1 MQQEINIKV
10 VAQDRAK
17 DNDFKQLFLEMYPR
31 LVRYAV
37 SLLGD
42 GNEARDVVG
51 DVFEKAWNQFSSLQM
66 ETRRS
71 WLYAS
76 VRNACLNW
84 LKHQQVEQTN
94 VEALIEATRYDMST
108 RYEEHERLLQ
118 QAERIA
124 RELKEPTCTI
134 LRLCYFEHLTYQQ
147 AADSRQAGHQS
158 QHREEAYFQGTR
170 HFARANEAYKHR
182 ELGGKIMNK
191 NQDQEL
197 DYRMDSVSENVSE
210 NASGK
215 VSENV
220 SDARLSQIFG
230 EALGDEPSKEET
242 LAAWEAFEQKHI
254 SSEEEHLQKAE
265 DELSEKK
272 IDKARILTWI
282 TASVAVAASL
292 FLFIFRS
299 SQEISQPTE
308 FSMELFSEVTSPK
321 QVEQTLSN
329 GYCVVSTPAAT
340 TTLVTLSDG
349 TRVMLNAN
357 STLEYPASFDDA
369 EVREVRLKGEAHFEV
384 TKNPHRPFVVKAGE
398 MQTQVLG
405 TIFDVKAYRK
415 DAPKVTLMEGKVK
428 VSNADTEIEMRP
440 GQTATLQAD
449 KIVVSKASSSASDWL
464 EGDFDMDQVTLAEA
478 MSDIGAWY
486 NKTVVFQS
494 QANMDKLIHFRFSR
508 RASLQEIITAL
519 NEMGVA
525 KVRIEKG
532 KIMVL

>member
-1 MQQEINIKV
+1 
-10 VAQDRAK
+10 
-17 DNDFKQLFLEMYPR
+17 
-31 LVRYAV
+31 
-37 SLLGD
+37 
-42 GNEARDVVG
+42 
-51 DVFEKAWNQFSSLQM
+51 
-66 ETRRS
+66 
-71 WLYAS
+71 
-76 VRNACLNW
+76 
-84 LKHQQVEQTN
+84 
-94 VEALIEATRYDMST
+94 
-108 RYEEHERLLQ
+108 
-118 QAERIA
+118 
-124 RELKEPTCTI
+124 
-134 LRLCYFEHLTYQQ
+134 
-147 AADSRQAGHQS
+147 
-158 QHREEAYFQGTR
+158 
-170 HFARANEAYKHR
+170 
-182 ELGGKIMNK
+182 MNK

-197 DYRMDSVSENVSE
+197 DYRMDSVSESISE
-210 NASGK
+210 NASEK
-215 VSENV
+215 V

-242 LAAWEAFEQKHI
+242 LAAWEAFEKKHI

-272 IDKARILTWI
+272 IEDEIGGESSSRKISKARILAWI

-321 QVEQTLSN
+321 QVEQTLSD

-349 TRVMLNAN
+349 TKVMLNAN

-369 EVREVRLKGEAHFEV
+369 EVREVHLKGEAHFEV

-415 DAPKVTLMEGKVK
+415 DAPKVTLMQGKVK
-428 VSNADTEIEMRP
+428 VSNADTEVEMRP

-486 NKTVVFQS
+486 NKTVVFLS

>member
-1 MQQEINIKV
+1 MN
-10 VAQDRAK
+10 K
-17 DNDFKQLFLEMYPR
+17 D
-31 LVRYAV
+31 
-37 SLLGD
+37 
-42 GNEARDVVG
+42 
-51 DVFEKAWNQFSSLQM
+51 
-66 ETRRS
+66 
-71 WLYAS
+71 
-76 VRNACLNW
+76 
-84 LKHQQVEQTN
+84 
-94 VEALIEATRYDMST
+94 
-108 RYEEHERLLQ
+108 
-118 QAERIA
+118 
-124 RELKEPTCTI
+124 
-134 LRLCYFEHLTYQQ
+134 
-147 AADSRQAGHQS
+147 
-158 QHREEAYFQGTR
+158 
-170 HFARANEAYKHR
+170 
-182 ELGGKIMNK
+182 K

-210 NASGK
+210 NVFEKA
-215 VSENV
+215 SENV
-220 SDARLSQIFG
+220 SDTRLSQIFG

-242 LAAWEAFEQKHI
+242 LAAWEAFKKKHI
-254 SSEEEHLQKAE
+254 SSDEDHLQKAE
-265 DELSEKK
+265 NELSEKR
-272 IDKARILTWI
+272 IDKARILVWI

-321 QVEQTLSN
+321 QVEQTLSD

-349 TRVMLNAN
+349 TKVMLNAN

-415 DAPKVTLMEGKVK
+415 DAPKVTLMQGKVK
-428 VSNADTEIEMRP
+428 VSNADTEVEMRP

-525 KVRIEKG
+525 RIRMEKG

>member
-1 MQQEINIKV
+1 
-10 VAQDRAK
+10 
-17 DNDFKQLFLEMYPR
+17 
-31 LVRYAV
+31 
-37 SLLGD
+37 
-42 GNEARDVVG
+42 
-51 DVFEKAWNQFSSLQM
+51 
-66 ETRRS
+66 
-71 WLYAS
+71 
-76 VRNACLNW
+76 
-84 LKHQQVEQTN
+84 
-94 VEALIEATRYDMST
+94 
-108 RYEEHERLLQ
+108 
-118 QAERIA
+118 
-124 RELKEPTCTI
+124 
-134 LRLCYFEHLTYQQ
+134 
-147 AADSRQAGHQS
+147 
-158 QHREEAYFQGTR
+158 
-170 HFARANEAYKHR
+170 
-182 ELGGKIMNK
+182 MNK

-197 DYRMDSVSENVSE
+197 DYRMDPVSENVSE
-210 NASGK
+210 NASEK
-215 VSENV
+215 VSEKV

-242 LAAWEAFEQKHI
+242 LAAWEAFEKKHI
-254 SSEEEHLQKAE
+254 SSEKEHLSFEKE
-265 DELSEKK
+265 SIVKNEKK
-272 IDKARILTWI
+272 VSKARFLTWI

-299 SQEISQPTE
+299 SQEISLPTE

-357 STLEYPASFDDA
+357 SKLEYPASFDDA

-405 TIFDVKAYRK
+405 TVFDVKAYRK

-428 VSNADTEIEMRP
+428 VSNADTEVEMRP
-440 GQTATLQAD
+440 GQTATLQSD
-449 KIVVSKASSSASDWL
+449 KIVVSRASSSASDWL

-508 RASLQEIITAL
+508 RASLHEIITAL
-519 NEMGVA
+519 NEMVVA
-525 KVRIEKG
+525 KVRMEKG

>member
-1 MQQEINIKV
+1 
-10 VAQDRAK
+10 
-17 DNDFKQLFLEMYPR
+17 
-31 LVRYAV
+31 
-37 SLLGD
+37 
-42 GNEARDVVG
+42 
-51 DVFEKAWNQFSSLQM
+51 
-66 ETRRS
+66 
-71 WLYAS
+71 
-76 VRNACLNW
+76 
-84 LKHQQVEQTN
+84 
-94 VEALIEATRYDMST
+94 
-108 RYEEHERLLQ
+108 
-118 QAERIA
+118 
-124 RELKEPTCTI
+124 
-134 LRLCYFEHLTYQQ
+134 
-147 AADSRQAGHQS
+147 
-158 QHREEAYFQGTR
+158 
-170 HFARANEAYKHR
+170 
-182 ELGGKIMNK
+182 MNK

-210 NASGK
+210 NASEK

-242 LAAWEAFEQKHI
+242 LAAWEAFEKKHI
-254 SSEEEHLQKAE
+254 SSEKEYLQKAE

-272 IDKARILTWI
+272 IEDEIGRENGNEIGREIEGESSSRKISKARILTWI
-282 TASVAVAASL
+282 TASVAVAAGL

-428 VSNADTEIEMRP
+428 VSNADTEVEMHP
-440 GQTATLQAD
+440 GQTATLQSD
-449 KIVVSKASSSASDWL
+449 KIVVSRASSSVSDWL

-525 KVRIEKG
+525 KVRMEKG

>member
-1 MQQEINIKV
+1 
-10 VAQDRAK
+10 
-17 DNDFKQLFLEMYPR
+17 
-31 LVRYAV
+31 
-37 SLLGD
+37 
-42 GNEARDVVG
+42 
-51 DVFEKAWNQFSSLQM
+51 
-66 ETRRS
+66 
-71 WLYAS
+71 
-76 VRNACLNW
+76 
-84 LKHQQVEQTN
+84 
-94 VEALIEATRYDMST
+94 
-108 RYEEHERLLQ
+108 
-118 QAERIA
+118 
-124 RELKEPTCTI
+124 
-134 LRLCYFEHLTYQQ
+134 
-147 AADSRQAGHQS
+147 
-158 QHREEAYFQGTR
+158 
-170 HFARANEAYKHR
+170 
-182 ELGGKIMNK
+182 
-191 NQDQEL
+191 
-197 DYRMDSVSENVSE
+197 MDSVSENVSE
-210 NASGK
+210 NVFEKA
-215 VSENV
+215 SENV
-220 SDARLSQIFG
+220 SDTRLSQIFG

-242 LAAWEAFEQKHI
+242 LAAWEAFEKKHI
-254 SSEEEHLQKAE
+254 SSEKEHLSFEKE
-265 DELSEKK
+265 SIVKNEKK
-272 IDKARILTWI
+272 VSKARILTWI

-321 QVEQTLSN
+321 QVEQTLSD

-340 TTLVTLSDG
+340 TTLVTLNDG
-349 TRVMLNAN
+349 TKVMLNAN

-415 DAPKVTLMEGKVK
+415 DAPKVTLMQGKVK
-428 VSNADTEIEMRP
+428 VSNADTEVEMRP

-449 KIVVSKASSSASDWL
+449 KIVVSKASPSASDWL

>member
-1 MQQEINIKV
+1 
-10 VAQDRAK
+10 
-17 DNDFKQLFLEMYPR
+17 
-31 LVRYAV
+31 
-37 SLLGD
+37 
-42 GNEARDVVG
+42 
-51 DVFEKAWNQFSSLQM
+51 
-66 ETRRS
+66 
-71 WLYAS
+71 
-76 VRNACLNW
+76 
-84 LKHQQVEQTN
+84 
-94 VEALIEATRYDMST
+94 
-108 RYEEHERLLQ
+108 
-118 QAERIA
+118 
-124 RELKEPTCTI
+124 
-134 LRLCYFEHLTYQQ
+134 
-147 AADSRQAGHQS
+147 
-158 QHREEAYFQGTR
+158 
-170 HFARANEAYKHR
+170 
-182 ELGGKIMNK
+182 MNK

-197 DYRMDSVSENVSE
+197 DYRMEAE
-210 NASGK
+210 NA
-215 VSENV
+215 
-220 SDARLSQIFG
+220 SDARLTRIFG
-230 EALGDEPSKEET
+230 EALGGEPSKEET
-242 LAAWEAFEQKHI
+242 LAAWEAFEKKHI
-254 SSEEEHLQKAE
+254 SSEEEHLSFEKE
-265 DELSEKK
+265 SIVKNEKK
-272 IDKARILTWI
+272 VSKARILTWI

-299 SQEISQPTE
+299 SQEISQSTE

-321 QVEQTLSN
+321 QVEQTLSD

-349 TRVMLNAN
+349 TKVMLNAN

-415 DAPKVTLMEGKVK
+415 DAPKVTLMQGKVK
-428 VSNADTEIEMRP
+428 VSNADTEVEMRP

-525 KVRIEKG
+525 RIRMEKG

>member
-1 MQQEINIKV
+1 
-10 VAQDRAK
+10 
-17 DNDFKQLFLEMYPR
+17 
-31 LVRYAV
+31 
-37 SLLGD
+37 
-42 GNEARDVVG
+42 
-51 DVFEKAWNQFSSLQM
+51 
-66 ETRRS
+66 
-71 WLYAS
+71 
-76 VRNACLNW
+76 
-84 LKHQQVEQTN
+84 
-94 VEALIEATRYDMST
+94 
-108 RYEEHERLLQ
+108 
-118 QAERIA
+118 
-124 RELKEPTCTI
+124 
-134 LRLCYFEHLTYQQ
+134 
-147 AADSRQAGHQS
+147 
-158 QHREEAYFQGTR
+158 
-170 HFARANEAYKHR
+170 
-182 ELGGKIMNK
+182 MNK

-197 DYRMDSVSENVSE
+197 DYRMEAE
-210 NASGK
+210 NA
-215 VSENV
+215 
-220 SDARLSQIFG
+220 SDARLTRIFG
-230 EALGDEPSKEET
+230 EALGGEPSKEET
-242 LAAWEAFEQKHI
+242 LAAWEAFEKKHI
-254 SSEEEHLQKAE
+254 SSEEEHLSFEKE
-265 DELSEKK
+265 SIVKNEKK
-272 IDKARILTWI
+272 VSKARILTWI

-428 VSNADTEIEMRP
+428 VSNADTEVEMRP
-440 GQTATLQAD
+440 GQTATLQVD
-449 KIVVSKASSSASDWL
+449 KIVVSKASPSASDWL

-508 RASLQEIITAL
+508 KASLQEIITAL

-525 KVRIEKG
+525 RIRMEKG

>member
-1 MQQEINIKV
+1 
-10 VAQDRAK
+10 
-17 DNDFKQLFLEMYPR
+17 
-31 LVRYAV
+31 
-37 SLLGD
+37 
-42 GNEARDVVG
+42 
-51 DVFEKAWNQFSSLQM
+51 
-66 ETRRS
+66 
-71 WLYAS
+71 
-76 VRNACLNW
+76 
-84 LKHQQVEQTN
+84 
-94 VEALIEATRYDMST
+94 
-108 RYEEHERLLQ
+108 
-118 QAERIA
+118 
-124 RELKEPTCTI
+124 
-134 LRLCYFEHLTYQQ
+134 
-147 AADSRQAGHQS
+147 
-158 QHREEAYFQGTR
+158 
-170 HFARANEAYKHR
+170 
-182 ELGGKIMNK
+182 MNK

-210 NASGK
+210 NASEK

-242 LAAWEAFEQKHI
+242 LAAWEAFEKKHI
-254 SSEEEHLQKAE
+254 SSEEEHLSFEKE
-265 DELSEKK
+265 SIVKNEKK
-272 IDKARILTWI
+272 VSKARILTWI

-321 QVEQTLSN
+321 QVEQTLSD

-428 VSNADTEIEMRP
+428 VSNADTEVEMHP
-440 GQTATLQAD
+440 GQTATLQSD
-449 KIVVSKASSSASDWL
+449 KIVVSRASSSVSDWL

-494 QANMDKLIHFRFSR
+494 QANMGKLIHFRFSR

-525 KVRIEKG
+525 KVRMEKG

>member
-1 MQQEINIKV
+1 
-10 VAQDRAK
+10 
-17 DNDFKQLFLEMYPR
+17 
-31 LVRYAV
+31 
-37 SLLGD
+37 
-42 GNEARDVVG
+42 
-51 DVFEKAWNQFSSLQM
+51 
-66 ETRRS
+66 
-71 WLYAS
+71 
-76 VRNACLNW
+76 
-84 LKHQQVEQTN
+84 
-94 VEALIEATRYDMST
+94 
-108 RYEEHERLLQ
+108 
-118 QAERIA
+118 
-124 RELKEPTCTI
+124 
-134 LRLCYFEHLTYQQ
+134 
-147 AADSRQAGHQS
+147 
-158 QHREEAYFQGTR
+158 
-170 HFARANEAYKHR
+170 
-182 ELGGKIMNK
+182 MNK

-210 NASGK
+210 NASEK
-215 VSENV
+215 VSEKISEKTSEKV

-242 LAAWEAFEQKHI
+242 LAAWEAFEKKHI
-254 SSEEEHLQKAE
+254 SSEKEPLQKAE

-321 QVEQTLSN
+321 QVEQTLSD

-357 STLEYPASFDDA
+357 STLEYPVSFDDA
-369 EVREVRLKGEAHFEV
+369 ATDKENDAADAVHQVREVRLKGEAHFEV

-415 DAPKVTLMEGKVK
+415 DAPKVTLMQGKVK
-428 VSNADTEIEMRP
+428 VSNADTEVEMRP
-440 GQTATLQAD
+440 GQTATLQSD

-525 KVRIEKG
+525 KVRMEKG

>member
-1 MQQEINIKV
+1 
-10 VAQDRAK
+10 
-17 DNDFKQLFLEMYPR
+17 
-31 LVRYAV
+31 
-37 SLLGD
+37 
-42 GNEARDVVG
+42 
-51 DVFEKAWNQFSSLQM
+51 
-66 ETRRS
+66 
-71 WLYAS
+71 
-76 VRNACLNW
+76 
-84 LKHQQVEQTN
+84 
-94 VEALIEATRYDMST
+94 
-108 RYEEHERLLQ
+108 
-118 QAERIA
+118 
-124 RELKEPTCTI
+124 
-134 LRLCYFEHLTYQQ
+134 
-147 AADSRQAGHQS
+147 
-158 QHREEAYFQGTR
+158 
-170 HFARANEAYKHR
+170 
-182 ELGGKIMNK
+182 MNK

-210 NASGK
+210 NASEK

-242 LAAWEAFEQKHI
+242 LAAWEAFEKKHI
-254 SSEEEHLQKAE
+254 SSEKEHLQKAE

-272 IDKARILTWI
+272 IEDEIGRENGNEIGREIEGESSSRKISKARILAWI

-299 SQEISQPTE
+299 SQEISLPTE

-321 QVEQTLSN
+321 QVEQTLSD

-415 DAPKVTLMEGKVK
+415 DAPKVTLMQGKVK
-428 VSNADTEIEMRP
+428 VSNADTEVEMRP
-440 GQTATLQAD
+440 GQTATLQSD

-494 QANMDKLIHFRFSR
+494 QVNMDKLIHFRFSR

>member
-1 MQQEINIKV
+1 
-10 VAQDRAK
+10 
-17 DNDFKQLFLEMYPR
+17 
-31 LVRYAV
+31 
-37 SLLGD
+37 
-42 GNEARDVVG
+42 
-51 DVFEKAWNQFSSLQM
+51 
-66 ETRRS
+66 
-71 WLYAS
+71 
-76 VRNACLNW
+76 
-84 LKHQQVEQTN
+84 
-94 VEALIEATRYDMST
+94 
-108 RYEEHERLLQ
+108 
-118 QAERIA
+118 
-124 RELKEPTCTI
+124 
-134 LRLCYFEHLTYQQ
+134 
-147 AADSRQAGHQS
+147 
-158 QHREEAYFQGTR
+158 
-170 HFARANEAYKHR
+170 
-182 ELGGKIMNK
+182 MNK

-210 NASGK
+210 N
-215 VSENV
+215 VSEKASENA
-220 SDARLSQIFG
+220 SDTRLSQIFG

-254 SSEEEHLQKAE
+254 SSEK
-265 DELSEKK
+265 ELLSFEKESIVKNEKK
-272 IDKARILTWI
+272 VSKARILTWI

-308 FSMELFSEVTSPK
+308 FSMELFSEVSSPK
-321 QVEQTLSN
+321 QVEQTLSD

-349 TRVMLNAN
+349 TKVMLNAN

-405 TIFDVKAYRK
+405 TVFDVKAYRK
-415 DAPKVTLMEGKVK
+415 DAPKVTLMQGKVK
-428 VSNADTEIEMRP
+428 VSNADTEVEMRP

-449 KIVVSKASSSASDWL
+449 KIVVSKASSSVSDWL

-494 QANMDKLIHFRFSR
+494 QANMGKLIHFRFSR

>member
-1 MQQEINIKV
+1 
-10 VAQDRAK
+10 
-17 DNDFKQLFLEMYPR
+17 
-31 LVRYAV
+31 
-37 SLLGD
+37 
-42 GNEARDVVG
+42 
-51 DVFEKAWNQFSSLQM
+51 
-66 ETRRS
+66 
-71 WLYAS
+71 
-76 VRNACLNW
+76 
-84 LKHQQVEQTN
+84 
-94 VEALIEATRYDMST
+94 
-108 RYEEHERLLQ
+108 
-118 QAERIA
+118 
-124 RELKEPTCTI
+124 
-134 LRLCYFEHLTYQQ
+134 
-147 AADSRQAGHQS
+147 
-158 QHREEAYFQGTR
+158 
-170 HFARANEAYKHR
+170 
-182 ELGGKIMNK
+182 MNK

-210 NASGK
+210 NVSEKA
-215 VSENV
+215 SENV
-220 SDARLSQIFG
+220 SDTRLSQIFG

-242 LAAWEAFEQKHI
+242 LAAWEAFEKKHI
-254 SSEEEHLQKAE
+254 SSEEEHLSFEKE
-265 DELSEKK
+265 SIVKNEKK
-272 IDKARILTWI
+272 VSKARILTWI

-349 TRVMLNAN
+349 TKVMLNAN

-405 TIFDVKAYRK
+405 TVFDVKAYRK
-415 DAPKVTLMEGKVK
+415 DAPKVTLMQGKVK
-428 VSNADTEIEMRP
+428 VSNADTEVEMRP

-449 KIVVSKASSSASDWL
+449 KIVVSKASSSVSDWL

>member
-1 MQQEINIKV
+1 
-10 VAQDRAK
+10 
-17 DNDFKQLFLEMYPR
+17 
-31 LVRYAV
+31 
-37 SLLGD
+37 
-42 GNEARDVVG
+42 
-51 DVFEKAWNQFSSLQM
+51 
-66 ETRRS
+66 
-71 WLYAS
+71 
-76 VRNACLNW
+76 
-84 LKHQQVEQTN
+84 
-94 VEALIEATRYDMST
+94 
-108 RYEEHERLLQ
+108 
-118 QAERIA
+118 
-124 RELKEPTCTI
+124 
-134 LRLCYFEHLTYQQ
+134 
-147 AADSRQAGHQS
+147 
-158 QHREEAYFQGTR
+158 
-170 HFARANEAYKHR
+170 
-182 ELGGKIMNK
+182 MNK
-191 NQDQEL
+191 NQNQEL
-197 DYRMDSVSENVSE
+197 DDRMNPVSEKVSENVSE
-210 NASGK
+210 NASEK
-215 VSENV
+215 VSENASEKVSEKV

-230 EALGDEPSKEET
+230 EALGDEPSMEET
-242 LAAWEAFEQKHI
+242 LAAWEAFEKKHI
-254 SSEEEHLQKAE
+254 SSEEEPLQKAE
-265 DELSEKK
+265 NELSEKK
-272 IDKARILTWI
+272 IEDEIEGESSSRKVSKARILTWI

-384 TKNPHRPFVVKAGE
+384 TKNPHRPFVVKAGK

-415 DAPKVTLMEGKVK
+415 DAPKVTLMQGKVK
-428 VSNADTEIEMRP
+428 VSNADTEVEMRP
-440 GQTATLQAD
+440 GQTATLQSD
-449 KIVVSKASSSASDWL
+449 KIVVSKASPSASDWL

>member
-1 MQQEINIKV
+1 
-10 VAQDRAK
+10 
-17 DNDFKQLFLEMYPR
+17 
-31 LVRYAV
+31 
-37 SLLGD
+37 
-42 GNEARDVVG
+42 
-51 DVFEKAWNQFSSLQM
+51 
-66 ETRRS
+66 
-71 WLYAS
+71 
-76 VRNACLNW
+76 
-84 LKHQQVEQTN
+84 
-94 VEALIEATRYDMST
+94 
-108 RYEEHERLLQ
+108 
-118 QAERIA
+118 
-124 RELKEPTCTI
+124 
-134 LRLCYFEHLTYQQ
+134 
-147 AADSRQAGHQS
+147 
-158 QHREEAYFQGTR
+158 
-170 HFARANEAYKHR
+170 
-182 ELGGKIMNK
+182 MNK

-210 NASGK
+210 NVFEKA
-215 VSENV
+215 SENV
-220 SDARLSQIFG
+220 SDTRLSQIFG

-242 LAAWEAFEQKHI
+242 LAAWEAFEKKHI
-254 SSEEEHLQKAE
+254 SSEKEHLSFEKE
-265 DELSEKK
+265 SIVKNEKK
-272 IDKARILTWI
+272 VSKARILTWI

-415 DAPKVTLMEGKVK
+415 DAPKVTLMQGKVK
-428 VSNADTEIEMRP
+428 VSNADTEVEMRP

-494 QANMDKLIHFRFSR
+494 QANMGKLIHFRFSR

-525 KVRIEKG
+525 RIRMERG

>member
-1 MQQEINIKV
+1 MN
-10 VAQDRAK
+10 K
-17 DNDFKQLFLEMYPR
+17 D
-31 LVRYAV
+31 
-37 SLLGD
+37 
-42 GNEARDVVG
+42 
-51 DVFEKAWNQFSSLQM
+51 
-66 ETRRS
+66 
-71 WLYAS
+71 
-76 VRNACLNW
+76 
-84 LKHQQVEQTN
+84 
-94 VEALIEATRYDMST
+94 
-108 RYEEHERLLQ
+108 
-118 QAERIA
+118 
-124 RELKEPTCTI
+124 
-134 LRLCYFEHLTYQQ
+134 
-147 AADSRQAGHQS
+147 
-158 QHREEAYFQGTR
+158 
-170 HFARANEAYKHR
+170 
-182 ELGGKIMNK
+182 K

-197 DYRMDSVSENVSE
+197 DYRMDSVSENVS
-210 NASGK
+210 
-215 VSENV
+215 
-220 SDARLSQIFG
+220 DARLSLIFG
-230 EALGDEPSKEET
+230 EALGDKPSKEET
-242 LAAWEAFEQKHI
+242 LAAWEAFENKHI
-254 SSEEEHLQKAE
+254 SSEKEHLQKAEKEHLQKAE

-349 TRVMLNAN
+349 TKVRLNAN
-357 STLEYPASFDDA
+357 STLEYPVSFDDA
-369 EVREVRLKGEAHFEV
+369 ATDGAAAASDGADAESRAVSEPRAADKNHQVREVRLKGEAHFEV

-405 TIFDVKAYRK
+405 TIFDVKVYRK
-415 DAPKVTLMEGKVK
+415 DAPKVTLMQGKVK
-428 VSNADTEIEMRP
+428 VSNADTEVEMRP

-449 KIVVSKASSSASDWL
+449 KIVVSKASPSASDWL
-464 EGDFDMDQVTLAEA
+464 EGVFDMDQVTLAEA

>member
-1 MQQEINIKV
+1 
-10 VAQDRAK
+10 
-17 DNDFKQLFLEMYPR
+17 
-31 LVRYAV
+31 
-37 SLLGD
+37 
-42 GNEARDVVG
+42 
-51 DVFEKAWNQFSSLQM
+51 
-66 ETRRS
+66 
-71 WLYAS
+71 
-76 VRNACLNW
+76 
-84 LKHQQVEQTN
+84 
-94 VEALIEATRYDMST
+94 
-108 RYEEHERLLQ
+108 
-118 QAERIA
+118 
-124 RELKEPTCTI
+124 
-134 LRLCYFEHLTYQQ
+134 
-147 AADSRQAGHQS
+147 
-158 QHREEAYFQGTR
+158 
-170 HFARANEAYKHR
+170 
-182 ELGGKIMNK
+182 MNK
-191 NQDQEL
+191 NQDQKL

-210 NASGK
+210 NASEK
-215 VSENV
+215 VSENI

-230 EALGDEPSKEET
+230 EALGNEPSKEET
-242 LAAWEAFEQKHI
+242 LAAWEAFEKKHI
-254 SSEEEHLQKAE
+254 SSEKEHLSFEKE
-265 DELSEKK
+265 SIVKNEKK
-272 IDKARILTWI
+272 VSKARILTWI

-349 TRVMLNAN
+349 TKVMLNAN

-428 VSNADTEIEMRP
+428 VSNADTEVEMRP

>member
-1 MQQEINIKV
+1 
-10 VAQDRAK
+10 
-17 DNDFKQLFLEMYPR
+17 
-31 LVRYAV
+31 
-37 SLLGD
+37 
-42 GNEARDVVG
+42 
-51 DVFEKAWNQFSSLQM
+51 
-66 ETRRS
+66 
-71 WLYAS
+71 
-76 VRNACLNW
+76 
-84 LKHQQVEQTN
+84 
-94 VEALIEATRYDMST
+94 
-108 RYEEHERLLQ
+108 
-118 QAERIA
+118 
-124 RELKEPTCTI
+124 
-134 LRLCYFEHLTYQQ
+134 
-147 AADSRQAGHQS
+147 
-158 QHREEAYFQGTR
+158 
-170 HFARANEAYKHR
+170 
-182 ELGGKIMNK
+182 MNK
-191 NQDQEL
+191 NQDQKL

-210 NASGK
+210 K
-215 VSENV
+215 VSENASEKVSEKV

-242 LAAWEAFEQKHI
+242 LAAWEAFEKKHI
-254 SSEEEHLQKAE
+254 SSEKEHLQKAE

-272 IDKARILTWI
+272 IEDEIGGESSSRKISKARILAWI
-282 TASVAVAASL
+282 TASATVAASL

-415 DAPKVTLMEGKVK
+415 DAPKVTLMQGKVK
-428 VSNADTEIEMRP
+428 VSNADTEVEMHP

-449 KIVVSKASSSASDWL
+449 KIVVSKASSSTSDWL

-508 RASLQEIITAL
+508 RASLLEIITAL

-525 KVRIEKG
+525 RIRMEKG

>member
-1 MQQEINIKV
+1 
-10 VAQDRAK
+10 
-17 DNDFKQLFLEMYPR
+17 
-31 LVRYAV
+31 
-37 SLLGD
+37 
-42 GNEARDVVG
+42 
-51 DVFEKAWNQFSSLQM
+51 
-66 ETRRS
+66 
-71 WLYAS
+71 
-76 VRNACLNW
+76 
-84 LKHQQVEQTN
+84 
-94 VEALIEATRYDMST
+94 
-108 RYEEHERLLQ
+108 
-118 QAERIA
+118 
-124 RELKEPTCTI
+124 
-134 LRLCYFEHLTYQQ
+134 
-147 AADSRQAGHQS
+147 
-158 QHREEAYFQGTR
+158 
-170 HFARANEAYKHR
+170 
-182 ELGGKIMNK
+182 MNK

-210 NASGK
+210 HASEK

-220 SDARLSQIFG
+220 SDAWLSQIFG

-272 IDKARILTWI
+272 IEDEIGRENGNEIGREIGGESSSRKISKARILAWI

-321 QVEQTLSN
+321 QVEQTLSD

-349 TRVMLNAN
+349 TKVMLNAN

-369 EVREVRLKGEAHFEV
+369 ASYKENDAADENHQVREVRLKGEAHFEV

-405 TIFDVKAYRK
+405 TVFDVKAYRK
-415 DAPKVTLMEGKVK
+415 DAPKVTLMQGKVK
-428 VSNADTEIEMRP
+428 VSNADTEVEMRP
-440 GQTATLQAD
+440 GQTATLQSD

>member
-1 MQQEINIKV
+1 
-10 VAQDRAK
+10 
-17 DNDFKQLFLEMYPR
+17 
-31 LVRYAV
+31 
-37 SLLGD
+37 
-42 GNEARDVVG
+42 
-51 DVFEKAWNQFSSLQM
+51 
-66 ETRRS
+66 
-71 WLYAS
+71 
-76 VRNACLNW
+76 
-84 LKHQQVEQTN
+84 
-94 VEALIEATRYDMST
+94 
-108 RYEEHERLLQ
+108 
-118 QAERIA
+118 
-124 RELKEPTCTI
+124 
-134 LRLCYFEHLTYQQ
+134 
-147 AADSRQAGHQS
+147 
-158 QHREEAYFQGTR
+158 
-170 HFARANEAYKHR
+170 
-182 ELGGKIMNK
+182 MNK

-197 DYRMDSVSENVSE
+197 DYRKDSVSENVSE
-210 NASGK
+210 KASG
-215 VSENV
+215 NV

-230 EALGDEPSKEET
+230 EALGDEPLKEET
-242 LAAWEAFEQKHI
+242 LAAWEAFEKKHI
-254 SSEEEHLQKAE
+254 SSEEEL
-265 DELSEKK
+265 LSFEKEFIVKNEKK
-272 IDKARILTWI
+272 VSKARILTWI
-282 TASVAVAASL
+282 TTASVAVAASL

-321 QVEQTLSN
+321 QVEQTLSD

-405 TIFDVKAYRK
+405 TVFDVKAYRK

-428 VSNADTEIEMRP
+428 VSNADTEVEMRP

>member
-1 MQQEINIKV
+1 
-10 VAQDRAK
+10 
-17 DNDFKQLFLEMYPR
+17 
-31 LVRYAV
+31 
-37 SLLGD
+37 
-42 GNEARDVVG
+42 
-51 DVFEKAWNQFSSLQM
+51 
-66 ETRRS
+66 
-71 WLYAS
+71 
-76 VRNACLNW
+76 
-84 LKHQQVEQTN
+84 
-94 VEALIEATRYDMST
+94 
-108 RYEEHERLLQ
+108 
-118 QAERIA
+118 
-124 RELKEPTCTI
+124 
-134 LRLCYFEHLTYQQ
+134 
-147 AADSRQAGHQS
+147 
-158 QHREEAYFQGTR
+158 
-170 HFARANEAYKHR
+170 
-182 ELGGKIMNK
+182 MNK
-191 NQDQEL
+191 NQDQKL

-210 NASGK
+210 NVFEKA
-215 VSENV
+215 SENV

-242 LAAWEAFEQKHI
+242 LAAWEAFEKKHI
-254 SSEEEHLQKAE
+254 SSEKEPLQKAE
-265 DELSEKK
+265 NELSEKK
-272 IDKARILTWI
+272 IEDEIEGEIENEIEGEIGGESSSRKVSKVRILTWI

-321 QVEQTLSN
+321 QVEQTLSD

-349 TRVMLNAN
+349 TKVMLNAN
-357 STLEYPASFDDA
+357 STLEYPVSFDDA
-369 EVREVRLKGEAHFEV
+369 ATDKATGEGHAADAVHQVREVHLKGEAHFEV

-428 VSNADTEIEMRP
+428 VSNADTEVEMRP

-449 KIVVSKASSSASDWL
+449 KIVVSKASPSASDWL

-486 NKTVVFQS
+486 NKTIVFQS

-508 RASLQEIITAL
+508 KASLQEIITAL

>member
-1 MQQEINIKV
+1 
-10 VAQDRAK
+10 
-17 DNDFKQLFLEMYPR
+17 
-31 LVRYAV
+31 
-37 SLLGD
+37 
-42 GNEARDVVG
+42 
-51 DVFEKAWNQFSSLQM
+51 
-66 ETRRS
+66 
-71 WLYAS
+71 
-76 VRNACLNW
+76 
-84 LKHQQVEQTN
+84 
-94 VEALIEATRYDMST
+94 
-108 RYEEHERLLQ
+108 
-118 QAERIA
+118 
-124 RELKEPTCTI
+124 
-134 LRLCYFEHLTYQQ
+134 
-147 AADSRQAGHQS
+147 
-158 QHREEAYFQGTR
+158 
-170 HFARANEAYKHR
+170 
-182 ELGGKIMNK
+182 MNK

-210 NASGK
+210 NASEK

-242 LAAWEAFEQKHI
+242 LAAWEAFEKKHI
-254 SSEEEHLQKAE
+254 SSEEEHLQKTE

-272 IDKARILTWI
+272 IEDEIGRESSSRKISKARILAWI

-321 QVEQTLSN
+321 QVEQTLSD

-349 TRVMLNAN
+349 TKVMLNAN

-415 DAPKVTLMEGKVK
+415 DAPKVTLMQGKVK
-428 VSNADTEIEMRP
+428 VSNADTEVEMRP
-440 GQTATLQAD
+440 GQTATLQSD

-494 QANMDKLIHFRFSR
+494 QANMGKLIHFRFSR

>member
-1 MQQEINIKV
+1 
-10 VAQDRAK
+10 
-17 DNDFKQLFLEMYPR
+17 
-31 LVRYAV
+31 
-37 SLLGD
+37 
-42 GNEARDVVG
+42 
-51 DVFEKAWNQFSSLQM
+51 
-66 ETRRS
+66 
-71 WLYAS
+71 
-76 VRNACLNW
+76 
-84 LKHQQVEQTN
+84 
-94 VEALIEATRYDMST
+94 
-108 RYEEHERLLQ
+108 
-118 QAERIA
+118 
-124 RELKEPTCTI
+124 
-134 LRLCYFEHLTYQQ
+134 
-147 AADSRQAGHQS
+147 
-158 QHREEAYFQGTR
+158 
-170 HFARANEAYKHR
+170 
-182 ELGGKIMNK
+182 MNK

-210 NASGK
+210 HASEK
-215 VSENV
+215 VSENVSEKVSEKV

-230 EALGDEPSKEET
+230 EAMGDEPSMEET
-242 LAAWEAFEQKHI
+242 LAAWEAFEKKHI
-254 SSEEEHLQKAE
+254 SSEEEPLQKAE

-272 IDKARILTWI
+272 IEDEIGGESSSRKISKARILAWI

-321 QVEQTLSN
+321 QVEQTLSD

-349 TRVMLNAN
+349 TKVMLNAN

-415 DAPKVTLMEGKVK
+415 DAPKVTLMQGKVK
-428 VSNADTEIEMRP
+428 VSNADTEVEMRP

-508 RASLQEIITAL
+508 KASLQEIITAL

-525 KVRIEKG
+525 RIRMEKG

>member
-1 MQQEINIKV
+1 
-10 VAQDRAK
+10 
-17 DNDFKQLFLEMYPR
+17 
-31 LVRYAV
+31 
-37 SLLGD
+37 
-42 GNEARDVVG
+42 
-51 DVFEKAWNQFSSLQM
+51 
-66 ETRRS
+66 
-71 WLYAS
+71 
-76 VRNACLNW
+76 
-84 LKHQQVEQTN
+84 
-94 VEALIEATRYDMST
+94 
-108 RYEEHERLLQ
+108 
-118 QAERIA
+118 
-124 RELKEPTCTI
+124 
-134 LRLCYFEHLTYQQ
+134 
-147 AADSRQAGHQS
+147 
-158 QHREEAYFQGTR
+158 
-170 HFARANEAYKHR
+170 
-182 ELGGKIMNK
+182 MNK

-210 NASGK
+210 NVFEKA
-215 VSENV
+215 SENV
-220 SDARLSQIFG
+220 SDTRLSQIFG

-242 LAAWEAFEQKHI
+242 LAAWEAFEKKHI
-254 SSEEEHLQKAE
+254 SSEKEHLSFEKE
-265 DELSEKK
+265 SIVKNEKK
-272 IDKARILTWI
+272 FSKARILAWI

-349 TRVMLNAN
+349 TKVMLNAN

-415 DAPKVTLMEGKVK
+415 DAPKVTLMQGKVK
-428 VSNADTEIEMRP
+428 VSNADTEVEMRP

-449 KIVVSKASSSASDWL
+449 KIVVSKASPSASDWL

-486 NKTVVFQS
+486 NKTVAFQS

>member
-1 MQQEINIKV
+1 
-10 VAQDRAK
+10 
-17 DNDFKQLFLEMYPR
+17 
-31 LVRYAV
+31 
-37 SLLGD
+37 
-42 GNEARDVVG
+42 
-51 DVFEKAWNQFSSLQM
+51 
-66 ETRRS
+66 
-71 WLYAS
+71 
-76 VRNACLNW
+76 
-84 LKHQQVEQTN
+84 
-94 VEALIEATRYDMST
+94 
-108 RYEEHERLLQ
+108 
-118 QAERIA
+118 
-124 RELKEPTCTI
+124 
-134 LRLCYFEHLTYQQ
+134 
-147 AADSRQAGHQS
+147 
-158 QHREEAYFQGTR
+158 
-170 HFARANEAYKHR
+170 
-182 ELGGKIMNK
+182 MNK

-210 NASGK
+210 NASEK

-242 LAAWEAFEQKHI
+242 LAAWEAFEKKHI
-254 SSEEEHLQKAE
+254 SSEKEHLQKAE

-272 IDKARILTWI
+272 IEDEIGRENGNEIGREIEGESSSRKISKARILAWI

-299 SQEISQPTE
+299 SQEISLPTE

-321 QVEQTLSN
+321 QVEQTLSD

-415 DAPKVTLMEGKVK
+415 DAPKVTLMQGKVK
-428 VSNADTEIEMRP
+428 VSNADTEVEMRP

-486 NKTVVFQS
+486 NKTVVFLS
-494 QANMDKLIHFRFSR
+494 QANMGKLIHFRFSR

>member
-1 MQQEINIKV
+1 MN
-10 VAQDRAK
+10 K
-17 DNDFKQLFLEMYPR
+17 D
-31 LVRYAV
+31 
-37 SLLGD
+37 
-42 GNEARDVVG
+42 
-51 DVFEKAWNQFSSLQM
+51 
-66 ETRRS
+66 
-71 WLYAS
+71 
-76 VRNACLNW
+76 
-84 LKHQQVEQTN
+84 
-94 VEALIEATRYDMST
+94 
-108 RYEEHERLLQ
+108 
-118 QAERIA
+118 
-124 RELKEPTCTI
+124 
-134 LRLCYFEHLTYQQ
+134 
-147 AADSRQAGHQS
+147 
-158 QHREEAYFQGTR
+158 
-170 HFARANEAYKHR
+170 
-182 ELGGKIMNK
+182 K

-210 NASGK
+210 NASEK

-242 LAAWEAFEQKHI
+242 LAAWEAFEKKHI

-272 IDKARILTWI
+272 IEDEIGRESSSRKISKARILAWI

-321 QVEQTLSN
+321 QVEQTLSD

-349 TRVMLNAN
+349 TKVMLNAN

-384 TKNPHRPFVVKAGE
+384 TKNPHRPFVVRAGE
-398 MQTQVLG
+398 MRTQVLG

-415 DAPKVTLMEGKVK
+415 DAPKVTLMQGKVK
-428 VSNADTEIEMRP
+428 VSNADTEVEMRP

-486 NKTVVFQS
+486 NKTVVFLS
-494 QANMDKLIHFRFSR
+494 QANVDKLIHFRFSR

>member
-1 MQQEINIKV
+1 
-10 VAQDRAK
+10 
-17 DNDFKQLFLEMYPR
+17 
-31 LVRYAV
+31 
-37 SLLGD
+37 
-42 GNEARDVVG
+42 
-51 DVFEKAWNQFSSLQM
+51 
-66 ETRRS
+66 
-71 WLYAS
+71 
-76 VRNACLNW
+76 
-84 LKHQQVEQTN
+84 
-94 VEALIEATRYDMST
+94 
-108 RYEEHERLLQ
+108 
-118 QAERIA
+118 
-124 RELKEPTCTI
+124 
-134 LRLCYFEHLTYQQ
+134 
-147 AADSRQAGHQS
+147 
-158 QHREEAYFQGTR
+158 
-170 HFARANEAYKHR
+170 
-182 ELGGKIMNK
+182 MNK

-197 DYRMDSVSENVSE
+197 DYRMDSVSEKVSE
-210 NASGK
+210 NASEK

-242 LAAWEAFEQKHI
+242 LAAWEAFEKKHI
-254 SSEEEHLQKAE
+254 SSEEEHLSFEKE
-265 DELSEKK
+265 SIVKNEKK
-272 IDKARILTWI
+272 VSKARILTWI

-349 TRVMLNAN
+349 TKVMLNAN

-428 VSNADTEIEMRP
+428 VSNADTEVEMRP

-449 KIVVSKASSSASDWL
+449 KIVVSKASPSASDWL

>member
-1 MQQEINIKV
+1 
-10 VAQDRAK
+10 
-17 DNDFKQLFLEMYPR
+17 
-31 LVRYAV
+31 
-37 SLLGD
+37 
-42 GNEARDVVG
+42 
-51 DVFEKAWNQFSSLQM
+51 
-66 ETRRS
+66 
-71 WLYAS
+71 
-76 VRNACLNW
+76 
-84 LKHQQVEQTN
+84 
-94 VEALIEATRYDMST
+94 
-108 RYEEHERLLQ
+108 
-118 QAERIA
+118 
-124 RELKEPTCTI
+124 
-134 LRLCYFEHLTYQQ
+134 
-147 AADSRQAGHQS
+147 
-158 QHREEAYFQGTR
+158 
-170 HFARANEAYKHR
+170 
-182 ELGGKIMNK
+182 
-191 NQDQEL
+191 
-197 DYRMDSVSENVSE
+197 MDSVSENVSE
-210 NASGK
+210 NVSEKA
-215 VSENV
+215 SENV
-220 SDARLSQIFG
+220 SDTRLSQIFG

-242 LAAWEAFEQKHI
+242 LAAWEAFEKKHI
-254 SSEEEHLQKAE
+254 SSEKEHLSFEKE
-265 DELSEKK
+265 SIVKNEKK
-272 IDKARILTWI
+272 VSKARILTWI

-349 TRVMLNAN
+349 TKVRLNAN

-415 DAPKVTLMEGKVK
+415 DAPKVTLMQGKVK
-428 VSNADTEIEMRP
+428 VSNADTEVEMRP

-449 KIVVSKASSSASDWL
+449 KIVVSKASSSVSDWL

>member
-1 MQQEINIKV
+1 
-10 VAQDRAK
+10 
-17 DNDFKQLFLEMYPR
+17 
-31 LVRYAV
+31 
-37 SLLGD
+37 
-42 GNEARDVVG
+42 
-51 DVFEKAWNQFSSLQM
+51 
-66 ETRRS
+66 
-71 WLYAS
+71 
-76 VRNACLNW
+76 
-84 LKHQQVEQTN
+84 
-94 VEALIEATRYDMST
+94 
-108 RYEEHERLLQ
+108 
-118 QAERIA
+118 
-124 RELKEPTCTI
+124 
-134 LRLCYFEHLTYQQ
+134 
-147 AADSRQAGHQS
+147 
-158 QHREEAYFQGTR
+158 
-170 HFARANEAYKHR
+170 
-182 ELGGKIMNK
+182 MNK

-210 NASGK
+210 NASEK

-220 SDARLSQIFG
+220 SDARLSQMFG

-242 LAAWEAFEQKHI
+242 LAAWEAFEKKHI
-254 SSEEEHLQKAE
+254 SSEKEHLQKAE

-272 IDKARILTWI
+272 IEDEIGRENGNEIGREIEGESSSRKVSKARILAWI

-299 SQEISQPTE
+299 SQEISLPTE

-321 QVEQTLSN
+321 QVEQTLSD

-415 DAPKVTLMEGKVK
+415 DAPKVTLMQGKVK
-428 VSNADTEIEMRP
+428 VSNADTEVEMRP

-449 KIVVSKASSSASDWL
+449 KIVVSKASPSASDWL

-494 QANMDKLIHFRFSR
+494 QANMGKLIHFRFSR

>member
-1 MQQEINIKV
+1 
-10 VAQDRAK
+10 
-17 DNDFKQLFLEMYPR
+17 
-31 LVRYAV
+31 
-37 SLLGD
+37 
-42 GNEARDVVG
+42 
-51 DVFEKAWNQFSSLQM
+51 
-66 ETRRS
+66 
-71 WLYAS
+71 
-76 VRNACLNW
+76 
-84 LKHQQVEQTN
+84 
-94 VEALIEATRYDMST
+94 
-108 RYEEHERLLQ
+108 
-118 QAERIA
+118 
-124 RELKEPTCTI
+124 
-134 LRLCYFEHLTYQQ
+134 
-147 AADSRQAGHQS
+147 
-158 QHREEAYFQGTR
+158 
-170 HFARANEAYKHR
+170 
-182 ELGGKIMNK
+182 MNK

-210 NASGK
+210 NASEK

-242 LAAWEAFEQKHI
+242 LAAWEAFEKKHI
-254 SSEEEHLQKAE
+254 SSEEEHLSFEKE
-265 DELSEKK
+265 SIVKNEKK
-272 IDKARILTWI
+272 VSKARILTWI

-321 QVEQTLSN
+321 QVEQTLSD

-428 VSNADTEIEMRP
+428 VSNADTEVEMRP

-449 KIVVSKASSSASDWL
+449 KIVVSKASPSASDWL

-508 RASLQEIITAL
+508 RASLQEIIMAL

-525 KVRIEKG
+525 KVRMEKG

>member
-1 MQQEINIKV
+1 
-10 VAQDRAK
+10 
-17 DNDFKQLFLEMYPR
+17 
-31 LVRYAV
+31 
-37 SLLGD
+37 
-42 GNEARDVVG
+42 
-51 DVFEKAWNQFSSLQM
+51 
-66 ETRRS
+66 
-71 WLYAS
+71 
-76 VRNACLNW
+76 
-84 LKHQQVEQTN
+84 
-94 VEALIEATRYDMST
+94 
-108 RYEEHERLLQ
+108 
-118 QAERIA
+118 
-124 RELKEPTCTI
+124 
-134 LRLCYFEHLTYQQ
+134 
-147 AADSRQAGHQS
+147 
-158 QHREEAYFQGTR
+158 
-170 HFARANEAYKHR
+170 
-182 ELGGKIMNK
+182 MNK

-197 DYRMDSVSENVSE
+197 DYRMDSVSESISE
-210 NASGK
+210 NASEK

-242 LAAWEAFEQKHI
+242 LAAWEAFEKKHI
-254 SSEEEHLQKAE
+254 SSEEEHLSFEKE
-265 DELSEKK
+265 SIVKNEKK
-272 IDKARILTWI
+272 VSKARILTWI

-349 TRVMLNAN
+349 TKVMLNAN

-415 DAPKVTLMEGKVK
+415 DAPKVTLMQGKVK
-428 VSNADTEIEMRP
+428 VSNADTEVEMRP

-449 KIVVSKASSSASDWL
+449 KIVVSKASPSASDWL

>member
-1 MQQEINIKV
+1 
-10 VAQDRAK
+10 
-17 DNDFKQLFLEMYPR
+17 
-31 LVRYAV
+31 
-37 SLLGD
+37 
-42 GNEARDVVG
+42 
-51 DVFEKAWNQFSSLQM
+51 
-66 ETRRS
+66 
-71 WLYAS
+71 
-76 VRNACLNW
+76 
-84 LKHQQVEQTN
+84 
-94 VEALIEATRYDMST
+94 
-108 RYEEHERLLQ
+108 
-118 QAERIA
+118 
-124 RELKEPTCTI
+124 
-134 LRLCYFEHLTYQQ
+134 
-147 AADSRQAGHQS
+147 
-158 QHREEAYFQGTR
+158 
-170 HFARANEAYKHR
+170 
-182 ELGGKIMNK
+182 
-191 NQDQEL
+191 
-197 DYRMDSVSENVSE
+197 MDPVSENVSE
-210 NASGK
+210 NASEK
-215 VSENV
+215 VSEKV

-254 SSEEEHLQKAE
+254 SSEEEHLSFEKE
-265 DELSEKK
+265 SIVKNEKK
-272 IDKARILTWI
+272 VSKARILTWI

-299 SQEISQPTE
+299 SQEISLPTE

-321 QVEQTLSN
+321 QVEQTLSD

-415 DAPKVTLMEGKVK
+415 DAPKVTLMQGKVK
-428 VSNADTEIEMRP
+428 VSNADTEVEMHP
-440 GQTATLQAD
+440 GQTATLQSD
-449 KIVVSKASSSASDWL
+449 KIVVSRASSSVSDWL
-464 EGDFDMDQVTLAEA
+464 EGDFDMNQVTLAEA

-525 KVRIEKG
+525 KVRMEKG

>member
-1 MQQEINIKV
+1 
-10 VAQDRAK
+10 
-17 DNDFKQLFLEMYPR
+17 
-31 LVRYAV
+31 
-37 SLLGD
+37 
-42 GNEARDVVG
+42 
-51 DVFEKAWNQFSSLQM
+51 
-66 ETRRS
+66 
-71 WLYAS
+71 
-76 VRNACLNW
+76 
-84 LKHQQVEQTN
+84 
-94 VEALIEATRYDMST
+94 
-108 RYEEHERLLQ
+108 
-118 QAERIA
+118 
-124 RELKEPTCTI
+124 
-134 LRLCYFEHLTYQQ
+134 
-147 AADSRQAGHQS
+147 
-158 QHREEAYFQGTR
+158 
-170 HFARANEAYKHR
+170 
-182 ELGGKIMNK
+182 MNK

-210 NASGK
+210 NASEK

-230 EALGDEPSKEET
+230 EALCDEPSKEET
-242 LAAWEAFEQKHI
+242 LAAWEAFEKKHI
-254 SSEEEHLQKAE
+254 SSEEEHLSFEKE
-265 DELSEKK
+265 SIVKNEKK
-272 IDKARILTWI
+272 VSKARILTWI

-405 TIFDVKAYRK
+405 TVFDVKAYRK

-428 VSNADTEIEMRP
+428 VSNADTEVEMRP
-440 GQTATLQAD
+440 GQTATLQSD
-449 KIVVSKASSSASDWL
+449 KIVVSRASSSVSDWL

-494 QANMDKLIHFRFSR
+494 QANMGKLIHFRFSR

-525 KVRIEKG
+525 KVRMEKG

>member
-1 MQQEINIKV
+1 
-10 VAQDRAK
+10 
-17 DNDFKQLFLEMYPR
+17 
-31 LVRYAV
+31 
-37 SLLGD
+37 
-42 GNEARDVVG
+42 
-51 DVFEKAWNQFSSLQM
+51 
-66 ETRRS
+66 
-71 WLYAS
+71 
-76 VRNACLNW
+76 
-84 LKHQQVEQTN
+84 
-94 VEALIEATRYDMST
+94 
-108 RYEEHERLLQ
+108 
-118 QAERIA
+118 
-124 RELKEPTCTI
+124 
-134 LRLCYFEHLTYQQ
+134 
-147 AADSRQAGHQS
+147 
-158 QHREEAYFQGTR
+158 
-170 HFARANEAYKHR
+170 
-182 ELGGKIMNK
+182 MNK

-197 DYRMDSVSENVSE
+197 DYRMEAE
-210 NASGK
+210 NA
-215 VSENV
+215 
-220 SDARLSQIFG
+220 SDARLTQVFG

-242 LAAWEAFEQKHI
+242 LAAWEAFEKKHL
-254 SSEEEHLQKAE
+254 SSGKEPLQKAE

-272 IDKARILTWI
+272 IEDEIGGESSSRKVSKARILAWI

-321 QVEQTLSN
+321 QVERTLSD

-369 EVREVRLKGEAHFEV
+369 SSDKENGAADESHQVREVRLKGEAHFEV

-405 TIFDVKAYRK
+405 TVFDVKAYRK
-415 DAPKVTLMEGKVK
+415 DAPKVTLMQGKVK
-428 VSNADTEIEMRP
+428 VSNADTEVEMRP
-440 GQTATLQAD
+440 GQTATLQSD
-449 KIVVSKASSSASDWL
+449 KIVVSKASPSASDWL

-525 KVRIEKG
+525 RIRMEKG

>member
-1 MQQEINIKV
+1 
-10 VAQDRAK
+10 
-17 DNDFKQLFLEMYPR
+17 
-31 LVRYAV
+31 
-37 SLLGD
+37 
-42 GNEARDVVG
+42 
-51 DVFEKAWNQFSSLQM
+51 
-66 ETRRS
+66 
-71 WLYAS
+71 
-76 VRNACLNW
+76 
-84 LKHQQVEQTN
+84 
-94 VEALIEATRYDMST
+94 
-108 RYEEHERLLQ
+108 
-118 QAERIA
+118 
-124 RELKEPTCTI
+124 
-134 LRLCYFEHLTYQQ
+134 
-147 AADSRQAGHQS
+147 
-158 QHREEAYFQGTR
+158 
-170 HFARANEAYKHR
+170 
-182 ELGGKIMNK
+182 
-191 NQDQEL
+191 
-197 DYRMDSVSENVSE
+197 MDSVSENVSE
-210 NASGK
+210 NVFEK
-215 VSENV
+215 TSENV
-220 SDARLSQIFG
+220 SDTRLSQIFG

-242 LAAWEAFEQKHI
+242 LAAWEAFEKKHI
-254 SSEEEHLQKAE
+254 SSEKEHLSFEKE
-265 DELSEKK
+265 SIVKNEKK
-272 IDKARILTWI
+272 VSKARILAWI

-415 DAPKVTLMEGKVK
+415 DASKVTLMQGKVK
-428 VSNADTEIEMRP
+428 VSNADTEVEMRP

-449 KIVVSKASSSASDWL
+449 KIVVSKASPSASDWL

-486 NKTVVFQS
+486 NKTVVFLS

-525 KVRIEKG
+525 RIKIEKG

>member
-1 MQQEINIKV
+1 
-10 VAQDRAK
+10 
-17 DNDFKQLFLEMYPR
+17 
-31 LVRYAV
+31 
-37 SLLGD
+37 
-42 GNEARDVVG
+42 
-51 DVFEKAWNQFSSLQM
+51 
-66 ETRRS
+66 
-71 WLYAS
+71 
-76 VRNACLNW
+76 
-84 LKHQQVEQTN
+84 
-94 VEALIEATRYDMST
+94 
-108 RYEEHERLLQ
+108 
-118 QAERIA
+118 
-124 RELKEPTCTI
+124 
-134 LRLCYFEHLTYQQ
+134 
-147 AADSRQAGHQS
+147 
-158 QHREEAYFQGTR
+158 
-170 HFARANEAYKHR
+170 
-182 ELGGKIMNK
+182 MNK

-210 NASGK
+210 NASEK

-242 LAAWEAFEQKHI
+242 LAAWEAFEKKHI
-254 SSEEEHLQKAE
+254 SSEEEHLQKTE

-272 IDKARILTWI
+272 IEDEIGGESSSRKISKARILAWI

-321 QVEQTLSN
+321 QVEQTLSD

-349 TRVMLNAN
+349 TKVMLNAN

-415 DAPKVTLMEGKVK
+415 DAPKVTLMQGKVK
-428 VSNADTEIEMRP
+428 VSNADTEVEMRP

-449 KIVVSKASSSASDWL
+449 KIVVSKASPSASDWL

-525 KVRIEKG
+525 KVRMEKG

>member
-1 MQQEINIKV
+1 
-10 VAQDRAK
+10 
-17 DNDFKQLFLEMYPR
+17 
-31 LVRYAV
+31 
-37 SLLGD
+37 
-42 GNEARDVVG
+42 
-51 DVFEKAWNQFSSLQM
+51 
-66 ETRRS
+66 
-71 WLYAS
+71 
-76 VRNACLNW
+76 
-84 LKHQQVEQTN
+84 
-94 VEALIEATRYDMST
+94 
-108 RYEEHERLLQ
+108 
-118 QAERIA
+118 
-124 RELKEPTCTI
+124 
-134 LRLCYFEHLTYQQ
+134 
-147 AADSRQAGHQS
+147 
-158 QHREEAYFQGTR
+158 
-170 HFARANEAYKHR
+170 
-182 ELGGKIMNK
+182 MNK

-210 NASGK
+210 NVSEKA
-215 VSENV
+215 SENV
-220 SDARLSQIFG
+220 SDTRLSQIFG

-242 LAAWEAFEQKHI
+242 LAAWEAFEKKHI
-254 SSEEEHLQKAE
+254 SSEKEHLSFEKE
-265 DELSEKK
+265 SIVKNEKK
-272 IDKARILTWI
+272 VSKARILTWI

-415 DAPKVTLMEGKVK
+415 DAPKVTLMQGKVK
-428 VSNADTEIEMRP
+428 VSNADTEVEMRP

-449 KIVVSKASSSASDWL
+449 KIVVSKASSSVSDWL

>member
-1 MQQEINIKV
+1 
-10 VAQDRAK
+10 
-17 DNDFKQLFLEMYPR
+17 
-31 LVRYAV
+31 
-37 SLLGD
+37 
-42 GNEARDVVG
+42 
-51 DVFEKAWNQFSSLQM
+51 
-66 ETRRS
+66 
-71 WLYAS
+71 
-76 VRNACLNW
+76 
-84 LKHQQVEQTN
+84 
-94 VEALIEATRYDMST
+94 
-108 RYEEHERLLQ
+108 
-118 QAERIA
+118 
-124 RELKEPTCTI
+124 
-134 LRLCYFEHLTYQQ
+134 
-147 AADSRQAGHQS
+147 
-158 QHREEAYFQGTR
+158 
-170 HFARANEAYKHR
+170 
-182 ELGGKIMNK
+182 
-191 NQDQEL
+191 
-197 DYRMDSVSENVSE
+197 MDPVSENVSE
-210 NASGK
+210 NASEK
-215 VSENV
+215 VSEKV

-254 SSEEEHLQKAE
+254 SSEEEHLSFEKE
-265 DELSEKK
+265 SIVKNEKK
-272 IDKARILTWI
+272 VSKARILTWI

-428 VSNADTEIEMRP
+428 VSNADTEVEMHP
-440 GQTATLQAD
+440 GQTATLQSD
-449 KIVVSKASSSASDWL
+449 KIVVSRASSSVSDWL

-525 KVRIEKG
+525 KVRMEKG

>member
-1 MQQEINIKV
+1 
-10 VAQDRAK
+10 
-17 DNDFKQLFLEMYPR
+17 
-31 LVRYAV
+31 
-37 SLLGD
+37 
-42 GNEARDVVG
+42 
-51 DVFEKAWNQFSSLQM
+51 
-66 ETRRS
+66 
-71 WLYAS
+71 
-76 VRNACLNW
+76 
-84 LKHQQVEQTN
+84 
-94 VEALIEATRYDMST
+94 
-108 RYEEHERLLQ
+108 
-118 QAERIA
+118 
-124 RELKEPTCTI
+124 
-134 LRLCYFEHLTYQQ
+134 
-147 AADSRQAGHQS
+147 
-158 QHREEAYFQGTR
+158 
-170 HFARANEAYKHR
+170 
-182 ELGGKIMNK
+182 MNK

-210 NASGK
+210 KASEK

-242 LAAWEAFEQKHI
+242 LAAWEAFEKKHI
-254 SSEEEHLQKAE
+254 VEN
-265 DELSEKK
+265 EKK
-272 IDKARILTWI
+272 LSKARILAWI

-349 TRVMLNAN
+349 TKVMLNAN

-398 MQTQVLG
+398 MQAQVLG

-415 DAPKVTLMEGKVK
+415 DAPKVTLMQGKVK
-428 VSNADTEIEMRP
+428 VSNADTEVEMRP

-449 KIVVSKASSSASDWL
+449 KIVVSKASSSVSDWL

-525 KVRIEKG
+525 RIRIEKG